1 MIINF
6 YGKGYIDRSSDSA
19 SGGIAVKSFFC
30 PFCRVN
36 VVAEAGCTE
45 KIHTGYQ
52 FCRANVVAEVH
63 GNQRARFYYMVCP
76 SCGARVCLDTG

>member
-1 MIINF
+1 LIINF
-6 YGKGYIDRSSDSA
+6 YGKGYIDHSSDFV

-30 PFCRVN
+30 P
-36 VVAEAGCTE
+36 
-45 KIHTGYQ
+45 